1 MRIEFVSFLLYFR
14 ENLRVMG
21 GKACPYISI
30 YALGVGD
37 GRSLGSA
44 PEGAVVEL
52 GVLER
57 IDGIGIAVVVGQL
70 DADAVIDFLVVVEH
84 VLGSHKA
91 ASEACFR
98 VKLDLGLLGH

>member
-98 VKLDLGLLGH
+98 VKLELGLLGH